1 VHRSPELAPD
11 AALRTLVTLDPL
23 WCA

>member
-11 AALRTLVTLDPL
+11 APLRTLVTVDSL
-23 WCA
+23 WRT